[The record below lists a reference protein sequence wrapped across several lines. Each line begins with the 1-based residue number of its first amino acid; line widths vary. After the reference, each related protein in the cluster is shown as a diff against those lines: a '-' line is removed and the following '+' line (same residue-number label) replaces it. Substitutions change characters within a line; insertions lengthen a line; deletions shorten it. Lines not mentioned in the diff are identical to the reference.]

1 VESSLSILYFK
12 LFINIF
18 TEKKKSK
25 NQPKSRTSLL
35 MNTMQEPSVVE
46 VNSVYSCI
54 KQRTVLKDYESM

>member
-25 NQPKSRTSLL
+25 NQPKGRTSLL
-35 MNTMQEPSVVE
+35 MNAMQEPSVVE
-46 VNSVYSCI
+46 VNCIYSCI
-54 KQRTVLKDYESM
+54 KQRTVLKEGL